1 MPESQ
6 HPEVFRTVLESVQ
19 TGVCIAERELRIVFW
34 NDGAEKIRG
43 YLQQE
48 IVARFAAAN

>member
-1 MPESQ
+1 MPQSQ

>member
-1 MPESQ
+1 MPESH
-6 HPEVFRTVLESVQ
+6 HPEIFRRLLESPQ
-19 TGVCIAERELRIVFW
+19 TIAERELRIVFW

>member
-1 MPESQ
+1 MPQSQ
-6 HPEVFRTVLESVQ
+6 HPEVFRTLLESPQ
-19 TGVCIAERELRIVFW
+19 TIAERELRIVFW